1 MIKLFSPETR
11 IRCLLTGL
19 APSIPSS
26 PASVLRQ
33 LASPEL
39 MQDSG
44 GVSDREMPTD
54 AEDDSSS
61 RREPLSSVTPAEL
74 DHHPRGAS
82 QRKSWT
88 AQEDAELTRIVH
100 ELGARR
106 WEKVAL
112 QMPGRMGK
120 RCRERWFKKAQSLR
134 RTAKASWLPGD
145 KLPRPLHKRRVAGE
159 RHTDPEGRRL
169 SSRVSR

>member
-1 MIKLFSPETR
+1 
-11 IRCLLTGL
+11 
-19 APSIPSS
+19 
-26 PASVLRQ
+26 
-33 LASPEL
+33 

-120 RCRERWFKKAQSLR
+120 RCRERWFKKAHKACAERQKQAGYRVINSLDR
-134 RTAKASWLPGD
+134 CTSGASPASAIQTLRD
-145 KLPRPLHKRRVAGE
+145 AGY
-159 RHTDPEGRRL
+159 L
-169 SSRVSR
+169 AASRVSNSDRSLFSLLYCCLSNTGHRQARTPSA